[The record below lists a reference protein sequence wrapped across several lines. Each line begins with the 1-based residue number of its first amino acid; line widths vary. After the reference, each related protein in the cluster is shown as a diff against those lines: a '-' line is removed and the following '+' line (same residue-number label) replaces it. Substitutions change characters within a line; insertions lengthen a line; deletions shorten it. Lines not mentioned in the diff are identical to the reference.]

1 MRSVVQFLGV
11 FVLLLAIS
19 KSEAQLA
26 TSTARPGSP
35 SAEGVAVDP
44 DKAALFDWIDSNVS
58 HMNKLG
64 LEIWNTPELSFRE
77 FKTSRAV
84 MQYLQDN
91 GFDVEKNAAGMP
103 TAFVAIYGSGKPVVA
118 FWMEEDA
125 LIGLS
130 QKPEPVREPITS
142 GAPGHACGHNL
153 IAASTAAAAVAV
165 KGFLQRTGT
174 KGTIRVYGTPAEEAG
189 GGKEYMRVAGLFKDV
204 DVLLGWHPSSDT
216 LAQFEYTK
224 AAAELHVHF
233 EGVAAH
239 ASMSPDLGRNAL
251 HAVELMDS
259 GVNFLR
265 EQLKEDARVSYVIS
279 NGGGQ
284 PNVIPAEAESWYS
297 IRANKHEELAE
308 IVQWVSEIAN
318 GAAMM
323 TRTHVKVR
331 IDNDEAEVLP
341 NEPLARDIYENLLVA
356 GTPNFSSDDK
366 AYVRK
371 MLAEVKGEP
380 RAISPEVTPLPEAPG
395 QQAYSTDLGN
405 ISWSIPTGRLAVGI
419 APYALV
425 AHSWQFAAAS
435 ASVGLKSLP
444 VAAKTLAATAVD
456 CFKRPALIQDAK
468 KDLQER
474 TNGHTYSLLTPLNR
488 TPPVYK
494 EGGTGQ

>member
-1 MRSVVQFLGV
+1 MRPALTFLAV
-11 FVLLLAIS
+11 FVLVFAIS
-19 KSEAQLA
+19 KSDAQLA
-26 TSTARPGSP
+26 ASSVRSGSP
-35 SAEGVAVDP
+35 VAESFVADP
-44 DKAALFDWIDSNVS
+44 DKAAIFHWVDSNVS
-58 HMNKLG
+58 GMNKLG

-84 MQYLQDN
+84 MQYLREN
-91 GFDVEKNAAGMP
+91 GFAVQENAAGMP
-103 TAFVAIYGSGKPVVA
+103 TAFETTYGSGRPVVA

-130 QKPEPVREPITS
+130 QKPEPVREPITP

-165 KGFLQRTGT
+165 KDFLQRTGR

-189 GGKEYMRVAGLFKDV
+189 GGKEYMREAGLFKDV

-216 LAQFEYTK
+216 LSQFEYTK

-251 HAVELMDS
+251 HAVELMDI

-265 EQLKEDARVSYVIS
+265 EQLKEDARVSNVIS

-284 PNVIPAEAESWYS
+284 PNVIPAEAESWYV
-297 IRANKHEELAE
+297 IRANKHEELAQ

-341 NEPLARDIYENLLVA
+341 NGPLARDIYENLRVVGA
-356 GTPNFSSDDK
+356 PNFSADDK

-371 MLAEVKGEP
+371 MLSELKGEP
-380 RAISPEVTPLPEAPG
+380 RAISPELTPPPEAPA

-405 ISWSIPTGRLAVGI
+405 VSWSIPTGRLAVGI
-419 APYALV
+419 SPFALV

-435 ASVGLKSLP
+435 ATVGLSSMP

-468 KDLQER
+468 KDLQDR

-494 EGGTGQ
+494 EGDPTQ